1 MLRYRLLFGILMTA
15 LFTGIVVFDGWLDG
29 SLTASPADNSRVQ
42 GTLLAVLLAVILSL
56 GGIELARLAAA
67 KGLIVLNPAAT
78 VGVALLSTAW
88 YWPQVVP
95 IITQSLCILLV
106 VAFVLAALL
115 LQQHARFGSAGT
127 LGNCGISCFS
137 MLYLGL
143 LGAFALGIRIDIGLW
158 PFLMYIFAVKS
169 SDTGAYT
176 FGKLFGRHK
185 LAPRISP
192 KKTWEGLA
200 GAVVVASA
208 TSLAFA
214 AGFGIMKIWLAPVF
228 GGCMAVIGQWSDLAE
243 SMLKRDAQQKDSSN
257 RVPGFGGILDVVDSP
272 LFTAPSAYIFFRLMA

>member
-1 MLRYRLLFGILMTA
+1 MTA
-15 LFTGIVVFDGWLDG
+15 LFLGIVLFDGWLDG

-56 GGIELARLAAA
+56 GGIEMARLAAA
-67 KGLIVLNPAAT
+67 KGLIVLNPATT
-78 VGVALLSTAW
+78 VGLALLSTAW

-95 IITQSLCILLV
+95 IITLSLFILLV
-106 VAFVLAALL
+106 AAFVLAGLL
-115 LQQHARFGSAGT
+115 VQQHVRFGVSGT

-143 LGAFALGIRIDIGLW
+143 LGAFVLGIRIDIGLW
-158 PFLMYIFAVKS
+158 PVLMYIFTVKS

-185 LAPRISP
+185 LAPEISP

-200 GAVVVASA
+200 GAVVVACA
-208 TSLAFA
+208 VSLAFA
-214 AGFGIMKIWLAPVF
+214 VGLGIMKVWLAPVF
-228 GGCMAVIGQWSDLAE
+228 GGCMAVIGQLSDLAE

-272 LFTAPSAYIFFRLMA
+272 LFAAPSAYIFFRLMA

>member
-1 MLRYRLLFGILMTA
+1 MLKHRLLFGILMTV
-15 LFTGIVVFDGWLDG
+15 LFSGIVIFDGWIDG
-29 SLTASPADNSRVQ
+29 SLTNSAADNSRVQ
-42 GTLLAVLLAVILSL
+42 GTLLAILLAVILSL
-56 GGIELARLAAA
+56 GGIELAGLAAA
-67 KGLIVLNPAAT
+67 KGLIVLNPAT
-78 VGVALLSTAW
+78 TIGLALLGTAW
-88 YWPQVVP
+88 YWPLVVP
-95 IITQSLCILLV
+95 IITQGLWIMLI
-106 VAFVLAALL
+106 VACVLAGLL
-115 LQQHARFGSAGT
+115 LQQNGRFGTAGT

-143 LGAFALGIRIDIGLW
+143 LGAFVLGIRIDIGLW
-158 PFLMYIFAVKS
+158 PFLMYIFTVKS

-200 GAVVVASA
+200 GAALVAGA
-208 TSLAFA
+208 VSLAFA
-214 AGFGIMKIWLAPVF
+214 GSFGIMKAWPALAF
-228 GGCMAVIGQWSDLAE
+228 GGCMAVIGQLSDLAE

-272 LFTAPSAYIFFRLMA
+272 LFAAPSAYIFFRLVA

>member
-1 MLRYRLLFGILMTA
+1 MTA
-15 LFTGIVVFDGWLDG
+15 LFLGIVLFDGWLDG

-56 GGIELARLAAA
+56 GGIEMARLAAA
-67 KGLIVLNPAAT
+67 KGLIVLNPATT
-78 VGVALLSTAW
+78 VGLALLSTAW

-95 IITQSLCILLV
+95 IITLSLFILLV
-106 VAFVLAALL
+106 AAFVLAGLL
-115 LQQHARFGSAGT
+115 VQQHVRFGVSGT

-143 LGAFALGIRIDIGLW
+143 LGAFVLGIRIDIGLW
-158 PFLMYIFAVKS
+158 PVLMYIFTVKS

-185 LAPRISP
+185 LAPEISP

-200 GAVVVASA
+200 GAVVVACA
-208 TSLAFA
+208 VSLAFA
-214 AGFGIMKIWLAPVF
+214 VGLGIMKVWLAPVF
-228 GGCMAVIGQWSDLAE
+228 GGCMAVIGQLSDLAE

-272 LFTAPSAYIFFRLMA
+272 LFAAPFAYIFFRLVA